1 MYAPTSIKPPVAL
14 AATPARPLRA
24 QGTRSPGGATQ
35 AVLAVAAAALMSA
48 WALAQWASPSSTLSQ
63 DVQAFQQHVVADTGT
78 PSDAAATDSLARR
91 YLPSLAPELRHRIS
105 EQVRAE
111 QRAGLT
117 PAGNDAFV
125 MRRLALYEE
134 ALQQAGNA
142 HAR

>member
-1 MYAPTSIKPPVAL
+1 MYAPTSIKPPLAL
-14 AATPARPLRA
+14 AATAAKPLRA
-24 QGTRSPGGATQ
+24 QGTRSPGGAVQ
-35 AVLAVAAAALMSA
+35 AVLAVAAATLMST

-63 DVQAFQQHVVADTGT
+63 DVQAFQQQV
-78 PSDAAATDSLARR
+78 ATDSLARR